1 VPLSW
6 PARIAVG
13 AVLVFFVLCPVLIRL
28 LERAGH
34 EGAACFLSYVG
45 YLWMGFIFLFF
56 VTALLLEL
64 YRLLLFLAT
73 LLGWEPLSRLVPSP
87 RFLLFLPLVV
97 SLSVNLYGFFEA
109 RHIRIERVV
118 VHTDKLPTG
127 SDGLRLVQVS
137 DVHVGMIVRGE
148 RLARICDAVRKAKP
162 DLLVSTGDFVDGQ
175 LDSLQDAMAQWRAID
190 PPYGKYAVTG
200 NHEFYAGL
208 DSALAFTRDAG
219 FRVLRNEADDRAIGG
234 GRVRLVG
241 VDDPT
246 ARQMGIF
253 AGPKEEALLAAAAQG
268 PPAFTIL
275 LKHQP
280 IVREGSP
287 GGFDLQL
294 SGHTHGGQIAPF
306 GFITRLFFPH
316 HRGYYELPRGSAL
329 YVSRGSGFWGPP
341 VRFLSPP
348 EVTVF
353 EIRPSYRQRPG

>member
-1 VPLSW
+1 MKLFLLLYLMIYGGLHVYVLARLQAAVPLSW

-148 RLARICDAVRKAKP
+148 RLARICDAVRKAKRTCWSP
-162 DLLVSTGDFVDGQ
+162 RGILWTASWTASRMPWPSGGPSTPLRQICCD
-175 LDSLQDAMAQWRAID
+175 RE
-190 PPYGKYAVTG
+190 
-200 NHEFYAGL
+200 HEFYAGL
-208 DSALAFTRDAG
+208 DSALAFTRAAG
-219 FRVLRNEADDRAIGG
+219 FRILRNEA
-234 GRVRLVG
+234 VML
-241 VDDPT
+241 
-246 ARQMGIF
+246 
-253 AGPKEEALLAAAAQG
+253 
-268 PPAFTIL
+268 
-275 LKHQP
+275 
-280 IVREGSP
+280 
-287 GGFDLQL
+287 
-294 SGHTHGGQIAPF
+294 
-306 GFITRLFFPH
+306 
-316 HRGYYELPRGSAL
+316 
-329 YVSRGSGFWGPP
+329 
-341 VRFLSPP
+341 
-348 EVTVF
+348 
-353 EIRPSYRQRPG
+353 